1 MSPHTSLPPPTRL
14 RRVGLGAALALIAAL
29 LLSLAGG
36 APGAPLLAE
45 PAAAAPKQ
53 GAGKKA
59 PQKKRADKKKQG
71 KAGAKGAPKL
81 RLVFAGRWSNRT
93 VAELRRLYRKQVR
106 IAAARSDKRALR
118 VFRAQRQ
125 AAQRAGR
132 PGSVV
137 LVIDTKR
144 RSARQLERSQVVREA
159 LASGAWLVSLDT
171 TARKRGAALK
181 RRLAAGT
188 HGRTA
193 LTAARLTSFAG
204 GRPHAEVIDFLPLG
218 APNAARKRG
227 GAAKSSAAASAA
239 PRPARGG
246 AKRQVRRGA
255 KQVRH
260 GAKVRR
266 GAKRQGRRG
275 AVAKRKAQSAYAR
288 RLYRMLTRGGKQRAS
303 ASAEGKPAIPDSML
317 TARWR
322 FTTVGSPK
330 LGWPSKMEDKGSGT
344 QWPMISVTQT
354 FTAYLSNEQKVS
366 PGGPG
371 DEGAT
376 QYVYYELDGH
386 VSPVSNPNDPGLF
399 LRNPGAPNWVD
410 DRGWWT
416 AGVNASIKAPPQMN
430 LLKSAPS
437 TPNSITQYTSGTSFS
452 IGFAANAGKS
462 TGVAAG
468 SNIGASVNA
477 SFSWNDTITREI
489 PDWGVRS
496 HTTGRTGAWQFFSK
510 SPCDYSGGVKS
521 IAANDGPRHCYA
533 AAKDTG
539 LIWNHQKPLVVNDL
553 SASSMDF
560 HANALWQT
568 SELVRGTVRFE
579 PKIEAIM
586 AWTWWNGLPYDK
598 HPNTDDFQ
606 RTCPFRC
613 KLVETKKV
621 DGLQLEGGK
630 GRLGEIELN
639 LGAVVPVPVESIT
652 FHEPNQSAPLEQ
664 PLWVSRSLNTRTID
678 ACVTLSRPAPATL
691 RLPVGS
697 TNLENFWA
705 DGTMAMRAG
714 DRRACFPVIL
724 KGNRLAECE
733 AITAEVG
740 AFYAAPNVVPLTIRS
755 GRPEQCAD

>member
-1 MSPHTSLPPPTRL
+1 MPPQSSLPPPTRL
-14 RRVGLGAALALIAAL
+14 RRTGPGAALALAAAL
-29 LLSLAGG
+29 LLGLAGG
-36 APGAPLLAE
+36 APGALPLE
-45 PAAAAPKQ
+45 SAAAAPKQ
-53 GAGKKA
+53 GAGKKSA
-59 PQKKRADKKKQG
+59 PKKRSAKGKQR
-71 KAGAKGAPKL
+71 KASAKGAPKL
-81 RLVFAGRWSNRT
+81 RLIFAGRWSNRT
-93 VAELRRLYRKQVR
+93 VAELRRLYRNQVR
-106 IAAARSDKRALR
+106 IATARGDKRALR
-118 VFRAQRQ
+118 LLRAHRK
-125 AAQRAGR
+125 AAERAGR
-132 PGSVV
+132 PGSVA
-137 LVIDTKR
+137 LVVDTKR
-144 RSARQLERSQVVREA
+144 RSARQLERSPAVRDA
-159 LASGAWLVSLDT
+159 LASGTWLVSLDT
-171 TARKRGAALK
+171 TARKRDAALE
-181 RRLAAGT
+181 RSLAAGT
-188 HGRTA
+188 PGRTA

-204 GRPHAEVIDFLPLG
+204 GRPHAEVIDFLPLT
-218 APNAARKRG
+218 APKADKRG
-227 GAAKSSAAASAA
+227 RAGKSAAASAV
-239 PRPARGG
+239 PRQARRG
-246 AKRQVRRGA
+246 AERRRVRRGIA
-255 KQVRH
+255 P
-260 GAKVRR
+260 RR
-266 GAKRQGRRG
+266 E
-275 AVAKRKAQSAYAR
+275 AQSAYAR
-288 RLYRMLTRGGKQRAS
+288 KLYQVLTRRGKRSARAS
-303 ASAEGKPAIPDSML
+303 AESKPAIPDSML

-322 FTTVGSPK
+322 FTTIGSPG
-330 LGWPSKMEDKGSGT
+330 LGWPTRMQDKGSGT

-354 FTAYLSNEQKVS
+354 FTAYLSNEKKVS

-755 GRPEQCAD
+755 GRPEQCAN